1 MQRIGDIFHHR
12 HHHRHRD
19 DFGEGDHQEY
29 VESGVRDIFL
39 IAGAAVILIGAFA
52 ISLF

>member
-1 MQRIGDIFHHR
+1 MQRIGDFIHHR
-12 HHHRHRD
+12 ARD

-39 IAGAAVILIGAFA
+39 IGGAAIVLVGAFVV
-52 ISLF
+52 SLL